1 MLKNLSKGLLLLG
14 AFTIA
19 TSAVAQSAPG
29 SNSMH
34 AATIDIAGTLVF
46 EHAQIAQLNGNRFW
60 PKGGGVNAAFTAWKG
75 LGIAVDFSG
84 EHASNIANGVDL
96 SKISIMAGPRFT
108 FNIAHPGEGLN
119 HVRGMRAFVQ
129 GLYGPTHAFDSLFP
143 GPTSVSTSA
152 NALSVKV
159 GGGIDIPW
167 RNGFGIRAVELGW
180 IHSDYSNA
188 AADIQNDFRI
198 GFGVSYRR

>member
-1 MLKNLSKGLLLLG
+1 MLKNLSQGLLLLG
-14 AFTIA
+14 ALTIA

-29 SNSMH
+29 NSAH
-34 AATIDIAGTLVF
+34 AATIDIAGTVIF
-46 EHAQIAQLNGNRFW
+46 EHAQIAELNGNRFW

-75 LGIAVDFSG
+75 LGLAVDFSG

-108 FNIAHPGEGLN
+108 FNITRPGEGFN
-119 HVRGMRAFVQ
+119 HLGGMRAFVQ

-143 GPTSVSTSA
+143 GPTSVATSA
-152 NALSVKV
+152 TALSVKV

-167 RNGFGIRAVELGW
+167 KYGFGIRAAEVGW

-198 GFGVSYRR
+198 GFGVNYRR